1 MKRSTLA
8 EAAIGRVVKRK
19 GAAGSDA
26 EHGDASVTHDAGAEL
41 LSEPPSERG
50 TPTDEVPE
58 YFDGEVKSE
67 EAMRGEAASRDPQ
80 PSRTLTGGASSAAAG
95 DEEGEEEEGEEEEE
109 EDPEAVEAAMA
120 ADAICRR
127 TRTAVQRATEE
138 SRGSALRTRRAEQ
151 QRQGDGGGPI
161 YAPVSARSSSRRAGA
176 DAASTP
182 PPGGVRRVLVVGAGY
197 AGISAARTLTDL
209 GYTVQ
214 VIEGRNRIGGRV
226 HSVQYRTTI
235 TAPTATAAV
244 ATATSDALPNMA
256 STATSDA
263 RPNMA
268 STASSDALPNMAST
282 ASSDARPNMAST
294 ATSEG
299 AAAAAGAPSGDAS
312 QHASAH
318 HGGAPSGDASQ
329 HASAHDGA
337 LPPSGSTDVTVELG
351 AAVLMGDVRGGNPL
365 ARLCSKYGV
374 PMHKLDG
381 HCPLHDAANGGAL
394 LPEDADT
401 QVRPNRSECL

>member
-8 EAAIGRVVKRK
+8 EAETGRVVKRK

-109 EDPEAVEAAMA
+109 EDPEAVAAAMA

-151 QRQGDGGGPI
+151 QRQGDGGGPV
-161 YAPVSARSSSRRAGA
+161 YAPVSARSSSSRRAGA

-244 ATATSDALPNMA
+244 ATATSDALPN
-256 STATSDA
+256 
-263 RPNMA
+263 
-268 STASSDALPNMAST
+268 L
-282 ASSDARPNMAST
+282 AST

-329 HASAHDGA
+329 HASAHHGA

-401 QVRPNRSECL
+401 QVRPFRSECL

>member
-8 EAAIGRVVKRK
+8 EAETGRVVKRK

-109 EDPEAVEAAMA
+109 DPEAVAAAMA

-151 QRQGDGGGPI
+151 QRQGGDGGPV

-256 STATSDA
+256 STATS
-263 RPNMA
+263 
-268 STASSDALPNMAST
+268 
-282 ASSDARPNMAST
+282 
-294 ATSEG
+294 EG

-318 HGGAPSGDASQ
+318 H
-329 HASAHDGA
+329 GA

-401 QVRPNRSECL
+401 QVRPFRSECL

>member
-8 EAAIGRVVKRK
+8 EAETGRVVKRK

-95 DEEGEEEEGEEEEE
+95 EEEGEEEEGEEEEE
-109 EDPEAVEAAMA
+109 EDPEAVAAAMA

-151 QRQGDGGGPI
+151 QRQGGDGGPV

-256 STATSDA
+256 STATF
-263 RPNMA
+263 
-268 STASSDALPNMAST
+268 DALPNMASAAT
-282 ASSDARPNMAST
+282 FDALPNMAS
-294 ATSEG
+294 
-299 AAAAAGAPSGDAS
+299 AAAAGAPSGDAS

-318 HGGAPSGDASQ
+318 H
-329 HASAHDGA
+329 GA

-401 QVRPNRSECL
+401 QVRPFRSECL

>member
-8 EAAIGRVVKRK
+8 EAETGRVVKRK

-109 EDPEAVEAAMA
+109 EEDPEAVAAAMA

-151 QRQGDGGGPI
+151 QRQGGDGGPSQRARAAAVGR
-161 YAPVSARSSSRRAGA
+161 APMRRARPRRVGCAACSSSAPATPASAPRGRSPTSATPYRSSK
-176 DAASTP
+176 
-182 PPGGVRRVLVVGAGY
+182 GVIV
-197 AGISAARTLTDL
+197 
-209 GYTVQ
+209 
-214 VIEGRNRIGGRV
+214 
-226 HSVQYRTTI
+226 
-235 TAPTATAAV
+235 
-244 ATATSDALPNMA
+244 
-256 STATSDA
+256 
-263 RPNMA
+263 
-268 STASSDALPNMAST
+268 
-282 ASSDARPNMAST
+282 
-294 ATSEG
+294 
-299 AAAAAGAPSGDAS
+299 
-312 QHASAH
+312 
-318 HGGAPSGDASQ
+318 
-329 HASAHDGA
+329 
-337 LPPSGSTDVTVELG
+337 
-351 AAVLMGDVRGGNPL
+351 
-365 ARLCSKYGV
+365 
-374 PMHKLDG
+374 
-381 HCPLHDAANGGAL
+381 
-394 LPEDADT
+394 
-401 QVRPNRSECL
+401 

>member
-8 EAAIGRVVKRK
+8 EAETGRVVKRK

-109 EDPEAVEAAMA
+109 EDPEAVAAAMA

-151 QRQGDGGGPI
+151 QRQGGDGGPV

-209 GYTVQ
+209 GYSVQ

-256 STATSDA
+256 STATS
-263 RPNMA
+263 
-268 STASSDALPNMAST
+268 
-282 ASSDARPNMAST
+282 
-294 ATSEG
+294 EG

-329 HASAHDGA
+329 HASAHHGGAPSGDASQHVSAHHGA

-401 QVRPNRSECL
+401 QVRPFRSECL

>member
-1 MKRSTLA
+1 MPPIAYTGSARARAAQAPRAMKRSTLA
-8 EAAIGRVVKRK
+8 EAATGRVVKRK
-19 GAAGSDA
+19 CAAGSDA
-26 EHGDASVTHDAGAEL
+26 DHGDASVTHDVGAEL
-41 LSEPPSERG
+41 QSEAPSERG
-50 TPTDEVPE
+50 TPTEEVSE

-67 EAMRGEAASRDPQ
+67 EAMRGKAASRDPQ
-80 PSRTLTGGASSAAAG
+80 PSRTLTGASLLAAAG
-95 DEEGEEEEGEEEEE
+95 NEGGEEEEGEEEEE
-109 EDPEAVEAAMA
+109 DPEAVAAAIA

-127 TRTAVQRATEE
+127 TRTAVQRASEE

-151 QRQGDGGGPI
+151 HQRQGGGGPI

-176 DAASTP
+176 DAASTL

-209 GYTVQ
+209 GYTVL
-214 VIEGRNRIGGRV
+214 VLEGRNRIGGRV

-235 TAPTATAAV
+235 TAPTATPAV
-244 ATATSDALPNMA
+244 ATTTSDALPNMGT
-256 STATSDA
+256 TAT
-263 RPNMA
+263 
-268 STASSDALPNMAST
+268 
-282 ASSDARPNMAST
+282 
-294 ATSEG
+294 
-299 AAAAAGAPSGDAS
+299 AGAPSGDAS

-318 HGGAPSGDASQ
+318 HGAP
-329 HASAHDGA
+329 
-337 LPPSGSTDVTVELG
+337 PPSGSADVTVELG

-374 PMHKLDG
+374 AMHQLDG

-401 QVRPNRSECL
+401 QVRLSASECV

>member
-1 MKRSTLA
+1 
-8 EAAIGRVVKRK
+8 
-19 GAAGSDA
+19 
-26 EHGDASVTHDAGAEL
+26 
-41 LSEPPSERG
+41 
-50 TPTDEVPE
+50 
-58 YFDGEVKSE
+58 
-67 EAMRGEAASRDPQ
+67 
-80 PSRTLTGGASSAAAG
+80 
-95 DEEGEEEEGEEEEE
+95 
-109 EDPEAVEAAMA
+109 
-120 ADAICRR
+120 
-127 TRTAVQRATEE
+127 
-138 SRGSALRTRRAEQ
+138 
-151 QRQGDGGGPI
+151 
-161 YAPVSARSSSRRAGA
+161 
-176 DAASTP
+176 
-182 PPGGVRRVLVVGAGY
+182 VRRVLVVGAGY

-256 STATSDA
+256 STATS
-263 RPNMA
+263 
-268 STASSDALPNMAST
+268 
-282 ASSDARPNMAST
+282 
-294 ATSEG
+294 EG

-329 HASAHDGA
+329 HASAHHGA

-401 QVRPNRSECL
+401 QVRPFRSECL

>member
-1 MKRSTLA
+1 
-8 EAAIGRVVKRK
+8 
-19 GAAGSDA
+19 
-26 EHGDASVTHDAGAEL
+26 
-41 LSEPPSERG
+41 
-50 TPTDEVPE
+50 
-58 YFDGEVKSE
+58 
-67 EAMRGEAASRDPQ
+67 
-80 PSRTLTGGASSAAAG
+80 
-95 DEEGEEEEGEEEEE
+95 
-109 EDPEAVEAAMA
+109 
-120 ADAICRR
+120 
-127 TRTAVQRATEE
+127 
-138 SRGSALRTRRAEQ
+138 
-151 QRQGDGGGPI
+151 
-161 YAPVSARSSSRRAGA
+161 
-176 DAASTP
+176 
-182 PPGGVRRVLVVGAGY
+182 VRRVLVVGAGY

-256 STATSDA
+256 STATS
-263 RPNMA
+263 
-268 STASSDALPNMAST
+268 
-282 ASSDARPNMAST
+282 
-294 ATSEG
+294 EG

-318 HGGAPSGDASQ
+318 P
-329 HASAHDGA
+329 GA

-401 QVRPNRSECL
+401 QVRPFRSECL

>member
-8 EAAIGRVVKRK
+8 EAETGRVVKRK

-109 EDPEAVEAAMA
+109 EDPEAVAAAMA

-151 QRQGDGGGPI
+151 QRQGDGGGPV

-197 AGISAARTLTDL
+197 AGISAPRTLTDL

-244 ATATSDALPNMA
+244 ATATSDALPN
-256 STATSDA
+256 
-263 RPNMA
+263 
-268 STASSDALPNMAST
+268 L
-282 ASSDARPNMAST
+282 AST

-299 AAAAAGAPSGDAS
+299 AAAATGAPSGDAS

-329 HASAHDGA
+329 HASAHHGA
-337 LPPSGSTDVTVELG
+337 LPPSGSTEVTVELG

-401 QVRPNRSECL
+401 QVRPFRSECL

>member
-8 EAAIGRVVKRK
+8 EAETGRVVKRK

-109 EDPEAVEAAMA
+109 EDPEAVAAAMA

-151 QRQGDGGGPI
+151 QRQGGDGGPV

-256 STATSDA
+256 STATS
-263 RPNMA
+263 
-268 STASSDALPNMAST
+268 
-282 ASSDARPNMAST
+282 
-294 ATSEG
+294 EG

-329 HASAHDGA
+329 HASAHHGGAPSGDASQHVSAHHGA

-401 QVRPNRSECL
+401 QVRPFRSECL

>member
-8 EAAIGRVVKRK
+8 EAETGRVVKRK

-109 EDPEAVEAAMA
+109 EDPEAVAAAMA

-151 QRQGDGGGPI
+151 RRQGGDGGPV
-161 YAPVSARSSSRRAGA
+161 YAPVSARSSSSRRAGA

-256 STATSDA
+256 STATS
-263 RPNMA
+263 
-268 STASSDALPNMAST
+268 
-282 ASSDARPNMAST
+282 
-294 ATSEG
+294 EG

-329 HASAHDGA
+329 HASAHHGA

-401 QVRPNRSECL
+401 QVRPFRSECL

>member
-109 EDPEAVEAAMA
+109 EDPEAVAAAMA

-176 DAASTP
+176 DAASTL

-209 GYTVQ
+209 GYTVL
-214 VIEGRNRIGGRV
+214 VLEGRNRIGGRV

-235 TAPTATAAV
+235 TAPTATPAV
-244 ATATSDALPNMA
+244 ATATSDALPNMGT
-256 STATSDA
+256 TAT
-263 RPNMA
+263 
-268 STASSDALPNMAST
+268 SDALPNMGT
-282 ASSDARPNMAST
+282 T
-294 ATSEG
+294 AT
-299 AAAAAGAPSGDAS
+299 AGAPSGDAS

-318 HGGAPSGDASQ
+318 HGAP
-329 HASAHDGA
+329 
-337 LPPSGSTDVTVELG
+337 PPSGSAEVTVELG

-365 ARLCSKYGV
+365 ARLCFKYGV
-374 PMHKLDG
+374 AMHQLDG

-401 QVRPNRSECL
+401 QVRLSASECV

>member
-8 EAAIGRVVKRK
+8 EAETGRVVKRK

-109 EDPEAVEAAMA
+109 EDPEAVAAAMA

-151 QRQGDGGGPI
+151 QRHGGDGGGPV

-256 STATSDA
+256 STATS
-263 RPNMA
+263 
-268 STASSDALPNMAST
+268 
-282 ASSDARPNMAST
+282 
-294 ATSEG
+294 EG

-329 HASAHDGA
+329 HASAHHGA

>member
-8 EAAIGRVVKRK
+8 EAETGRVVKRK

-109 EDPEAVEAAMA
+109 EDPEAVAAAMA

-151 QRQGDGGGPI
+151 QRQGGDGGPV

-256 STATSDA
+256 STATA
-263 RPNMA
+263 V
-268 STASSDALPNMAST
+268 
-282 ASSDARPNMAST
+282 
-294 ATSEG
+294 
-299 AAAAAGAPSGDAS
+299 AAAAAGAPSGDASQHASAHHGGASSGDAS

-329 HASAHDGA
+329 HASAHHGA

-401 QVRPNRSECL
+401 QVRPFRSECL

>member
-8 EAAIGRVVKRK
+8 EAETGRVVKRK

-109 EDPEAVEAAMA
+109 EDPEAVAAAMA

-151 QRQGDGGGPI
+151 QRQGGDGGGPV
-161 YAPVSARSSSRRAGA
+161 YAPVSARSSSSRRAGA

-256 STATSDA
+256 STATS
-263 RPNMA
+263 
-268 STASSDALPNMAST
+268 
-282 ASSDARPNMAST
+282 
-294 ATSEG
+294 EG

-318 HGGAPSGDASQ
+318 HGGASSGDASQ
-329 HASAHDGA
+329 HASAHHGA

-401 QVRPNRSECL
+401 QVRPFRSECL

>member
-1 MKRSTLA
+1 MKRSSLA
-8 EAAIGRVVKRK
+8 EAETGRVVKRK

-109 EDPEAVEAAMA
+109 DDPEAVAAAMA

-151 QRQGDGGGPI
+151 QRQGGDGGPV

-256 STATSDA
+256 STATS
-263 RPNMA
+263 
-268 STASSDALPNMAST
+268 
-282 ASSDARPNMAST
+282 
-294 ATSEG
+294 EG

-318 HGGAPSGDASQ
+318 H
-329 HASAHDGA
+329 GA

-401 QVRPNRSECL
+401 QVRPFRSECL

>member
-8 EAAIGRVVKRK
+8 EAATGRVVKRK

-26 EHGDASVTHDAGAEL
+26 DHGDASVTHDVGAEL
-41 LSEPPSERG
+41 QSEAPSERG
-50 TPTDEVPE
+50 TPTEEVSE

-67 EAMRGEAASRDPQ
+67 EAMRGKAASRDPQ
-80 PSRTLTGGASSAAAG
+80 PSRTLTGASLLAAAG
-95 DEEGEEEEGEEEEE
+95 NAGGEEEEGEEEEE
-109 EDPEAVEAAMA
+109 DPEAVAAAIA

-127 TRTAVQRATEE
+127 TRTAVQRASEE

-151 QRQGDGGGPI
+151 HQRQGGGGPI

-176 DAASTP
+176 DAASTL

-209 GYTVQ
+209 GYTVL
-214 VIEGRNRIGGRV
+214 VLEGRNRIGGRV

-235 TAPTATAAV
+235 TAPTATPAV
-244 ATATSDALPNMA
+244 ATATSDALPNMGT
-256 STATSDA
+256 TAT
-263 RPNMA
+263 
-268 STASSDALPNMAST
+268 
-282 ASSDARPNMAST
+282 
-294 ATSEG
+294 
-299 AAAAAGAPSGDAS
+299 AGAPSGDAS

-318 HGGAPSGDASQ
+318 HGAP
-329 HASAHDGA
+329 
-337 LPPSGSTDVTVELG
+337 PPSGSAEVTVELG

-365 ARLCSKYGV
+365 ARLCFKYGV
-374 PMHKLDG
+374 AMHQLDG

-401 QVRPNRSECL
+401 QVRLSASECV

>member
-8 EAAIGRVVKRK
+8 EAETGRVVKRK

-109 EDPEAVEAAMA
+109 DPEAVAAAMA

-151 QRQGDGGGPI
+151 QRQGGDGGGPV
-161 YAPVSARSSSRRAGA
+161 YAPVSARSSSSRRAGA

-256 STATSDA
+256 STATS
-263 RPNMA
+263 
-268 STASSDALPNMAST
+268 
-282 ASSDARPNMAST
+282 
-294 ATSEG
+294 EG

-318 HGGAPSGDASQ
+318 HGGASSGDASQ
-329 HASAHDGA
+329 HASAHHGA

-401 QVRPNRSECL
+401 QVRPFRSECL